1 MECEAGN
8 VSFPQPL
15 APCGTGLGLF
25 LGPCLEGVKEL
36 TRKGRTGTLRPPLGY
51 SGAEM
56 GAFSLTHSSWQEWFH
71 VRKGSLR
78 DTQPWWNYDLILEGI
93 PALLLWY
100 L

>member
-15 APCGTGLGLF
+15 APCGTGPGLF

-36 TRKGRTGTLRPPLGY
+36 TRKGRAGTPPSSSGLL
-51 SGAEM
+51 GAEM
-56 GAFSLTHSSWQEWFH
+56 GAFSLTRSSWQEWFH

-78 DTQPWWNYDLILEGI
+78 DTQPW
-93 PALLLWY
+93 
-100 L
+100 